1 MYAFEYHRVASVDE
15 ASKAIGEAEDG
26 KFLAGG
32 MTLLPTLKLRL
43 AQPSDLVDLASLDE
57 LKGIKKDGD
66 QLVIGAM
73 TTHAEVASS
82 AVVRDGIAALAQLAS
97 GIGDAQVRNR
107 GTLGGSIANNDPA
120 ADYPAALIGLGATVH
135 TDRRTLSADDFFT
148 GMFETALETDELGY
162 ASRFSDPQARRLS
175 EIS

>member
-1 MYAFEYHRVASVDE
+1 MS
-15 ASKAIGEAEDG
+15 SKG
-26 KFLAGG
+26 
-32 MTLLPTLKLRL
+32 
-43 AQPSDLVDLASLDE
+43 S
-57 LKGIKKDGD
+57 KKDGD
-66 QLVIGAM
+66 QVVIGAM

-82 AVVRDGIAALAQLAS
+82 AALRDSIAALAQLAS

-148 GMFETALETDELGY
+148 GMFETALEADELVTRVAFPIPSAPPIRNFPTRLPLRHRWRHGRGNRRRHQSGSDWRRWLRLPGCRNG
-162 ASRFSDPQARRLS
+162 SRAG
-175 EIS
+175 